1 MMGLS
6 KSPLDTRP
14 RAWRSSP
21 TGNSVRMAMPT
32 PLPVA
37 TPSLLAAYRA
47 PRDDLLA
54 PCEAVVAGDGTGA
67 SVDGDTGPSLPSPST
82 DKSKDPAASAA
93 AAGLGKPPSGGDPR
107 GGRGC
112 EWAWASASSLSLC
125 MSTPQPRGDTGFPLP
140 ELGSAL
146 CNPGLSM
153 SCSLSEPSSS
163 ACSKPPASTAPD
175 DAPDSSAPAP
185 AAAVP
190 PCWWSGECERSRA
203 VPLLALSTE
212 SVGRTPTP
220 GCDTSMA
227 CLSCNHSKLLALSS
241 F

>member
-1 MMGLS
+1 MALVH
-6 KSPLDTRP
+6 LWTAIQAHRCLLRP
-14 RAWRSSP
+14 P
-21 TGNSVRMAMPT
+21 TNRRILQ
-32 PLPVA
+32 LPQQQ
-37 TPSLLAAYRA
+37 P
-47 PRDDLLA
+47 
-54 PCEAVVAGDGTGA
+54 
-67 SVDGDTGPSLPSPST
+67 
-82 DKSKDPAASAA
+82 
-93 AAGLGKPPSGGDPR
+93 
-107 GGRGC
+107 
-112 EWAWASASSLSLC
+112 ASASRQVAVILGEAGDVSGPVHRHRRC
-125 MSTPQPRGDTGFPLP
+125 HCACPRPSRGGDTGFPLL

-227 CLSCNHSKLLALSS
+227 CLSSTTPSFWRLALSTQRRAKQQHMES
-241 F
+241 RAPNPGHSVLDKHHKAHELFACLPRCCI